1 MSLYGNYVPEN
12 IEMTYSEFQK
22 LEGKQSALQDEYE
35 EKAKSMMSYYNLYDP
50 NINRLFTGFSIGSL
64 IYRVWMSD
72 LYENIVPVFH
82 DMVQSIIEEYNE
94 NKKLPKHLDF
104 TVQRFDDLFDGL
116 SRDKL
121 DHSDNCKY
129 LDFLDDMLADLFYVS
144 GMTDNEFKSLFY
156 VPDPLMI
163 LLLNNNNDVK
173 GLAEI
178 IYDHNLI
185 VEGKGDTF

>member
-1 MSLYGNYVPEN
+1 
-12 IEMTYSEFQK
+12 
-22 LEGKQSALQDEYE
+22 
-35 EKAKSMMSYYNLYDP
+35 
-50 NINRLFTGFSIGSL
+50 
-64 IYRVWMSD
+64 
-72 LYENIVPVFH
+72 
-82 DMVQSIIEEYNE
+82 MVQSIIEEYNE

-104 TVQRFDDLFDGL
+104 TVQKFDDLFDGL

-129 LDFLDDMLADLFYVS
+129 LDFLDDMLADLCYVS
-144 GMTDNEFKSLFY
+144 SMTDNEFKSLFY